1 MDGSSSATSGLDNF
15 ETFRATRVGEAM
27 AGANLIAMRLCPHH
41 NLRSLVCQ
49 LGGKRRPPGRREVL
63 VRLKGVG
70 AVKHVAV
77 RRGINA
83 DCGTVRESGALLA
96 VIARQTSLVFV
107 VIVGARGLVKVVV
120 VFCRLLVAMGMVTVD
135 DVGGHELVDDSR
147 DNLDANHT
155 AEEAGD
161 EDPCSSLRR
170 VAALLEGVL
179 GGGQH
184 AIQRREQLK
193 NCSAWHDVR

>member
-1 MDGSSSATSGLDNF
+1 M
-15 ETFRATRVGEAM
+15 
-27 AGANLIAMRLCPHH
+27 
-41 NLRSLVCQ
+41 
-49 LGGKRRPPGRREVL
+49 
-63 VRLKGVG
+63 RLKGVG
-70 AVKHVAV
+70 AVEHVAV

-83 DCGTVRESGALLA
+83 DGGTVRESGALLA
-96 VIARQTSLVFV
+96 VVARQTALVLV

-147 DNLDANHT
+147 DNLDANNT
-155 AEEAGD
+155 AEKAGD
-161 EDPCSSLRR
+161 EDPCSSLGR

-184 AIQRREQLK
+184 AIQRRKQLESR
-193 NCSAWHDVR
+193 SA